1 MVTES
6 AKKPAGLRAALA
18 AALLTGGLAACSGGA
33 PAKPAA
39 IQVSEPGALAD
50 QAIDIRVS
58 ELSAGEQ
65 VTVSAQATDV
75 KKGTWRASAVY
86 TAGQD
91 GTVDLAK
98 TAPKSGSY
106 QGKDGMG
113 LFWSMTPVAPASQDQ
128 YFTPPAPQQQPGYP
142 VTLTVTS
149 SSGAK
154 LASRTVTRQWMAKG
168 ETVRTLTL
176 AKDKVAGELFLPPPG
191 TPRHAGVVVFG
202 GAEGGMSQVYGAA
215 LLAAH
220 GYPALTVAYFDWPGL
235 PSALDGIPLE
245 YFETAGK
252 ILASQPQVD
261 PAHVLAMGYSRG
273 SEAALLLAENFPE
286 LFHGAVVY
294 SPSSEVN
301 AAGDNQA
308 RAAWILGP
316 KVVDPGPL
324 ILDHVSGPVLAFAG
338 DQDSIWGSA
347 SSANAIVAELDMV
360 HDPYRHQAFV
370 YQGAGHGEG
379 MQPYQPAGDT
389 TLLNLGGTR
398 PATSPPSGTAG
409 RRCSPCWPALPVLP
423 GYAPRCAV
431 GAAEAGVPSGSR
443 RAGIRRVTMRCQPP
457 SRS

>member
-1 MVTES
+1 VV
-6 AKKPAGLRAALA
+6 AKSTRSLGLGAALA
-18 AALLTGGLAACSGGA
+18 VTLLTGGLAACGGGA
-33 PAKPAA
+33 PAKPAV

-58 ELSAGEQ
+58 GLSAGQ
-65 VTVSAQATDV
+65 PVTVSAQATDV

-91 GTVDLAK
+91 GTVDLAQV
-98 TAPKSGSY
+98 APKSGSY
-106 QGKDGMG
+106 QGRDGMG

-128 YFTPPAPQQQPGYP
+128 YFTPPPPQQQPGYP

-220 GYPALTVAYFDWPGL
+220 GYPAVTVAYFDWPGL
-235 PSALDGIPLE
+235 PPYLDGIPLE

-261 PAHVLAMGYSRG
+261 PAHILAMGYSRG
-273 SEAALLLAENFPE
+273 SEAALLLADNFPK

-301 AAGDNQA
+301 SAGDNQA

-316 KVVDPGPL
+316 RVVDPGP
-324 ILDHVSGPVLAFAG
+324 IDVSHISGPVLAVAG
-338 DQDSIWGSA
+338 KNDSLWGSA
-347 SSANAIVAELDMV
+347 SSANAIILQLSFD
-360 HDPYRHQAFV
+360 HSRYKDQALV
-370 YQGAGHGEG
+370 YENAGHGVG

-389 TLLNLGGTR
+389 TLFNLGGTR
-398 PATSPPSGTAG
+398 AGNVAAQRDGWPKMLALLAGLTAT
-409 RRCSPCWPALPVLP
+409 
-423 GYAPRCAV
+423 V
-431 GAAEAGVPSGSR
+431 G
-443 RAGIRRVTMRCQPP
+443 
-457 SRS
+457 

>member
-1 MVTES
+1 MVAQSTR
-6 AKKPAGLRAALA
+6 KLRLGAALA
-18 AALLTGGLAACSGGA
+18 VTLLTGGLAACGGA
-33 PAKPAA
+33 PAKPAV

-75 KKGTWRASAVY
+75 KKGTWRAAAVY

-91 GTVDLAK
+91 GTVDLAQA
-98 TAPKSGSY
+98 APKSGSY

-128 YFTPPAPQQQPGYP
+128 YFTPPAPQQQAGYP

-168 ETVRTLTL
+168 EAVRTLTL
-176 AKDKVAGELFLPPPG
+176 GRDKVAGELFLPPPG
-191 TPRHAGVVVFG
+191 TARHAGVLVFG

-220 GYPALTVAYFDWPGL
+220 GFPALTVAYFDWPGL
-235 PSALDGIPLE
+235 PPALDGIPLE

-261 PAHVLAMGYSRG
+261 PAHILAMGYSRG
-273 SEAALLLAENFPE
+273 SEAALLLADNFPK

-301 AAGDNQA
+301 VAGDNAA

-316 KVVDPGPL
+316 RVIDPGP
-324 ILDHVSGPVLAFAG
+324 IDVSHISGPVLAVAG
-338 DQDSIWGSA
+338 KDDSIWGSA
-347 SSANAIVAELDMV
+347 SSANAIILQLSVD
-360 HDPYRHQAFV
+360 HSRYKDQALV
-370 YQGAGHGEG
+370 YENAGHGAG

-389 TLLNLGGTR
+389 TLFNLGGTR
-398 PATSPPSGTAG
+398 PGNVAAQRDGWPKMLALLAG
-409 RRCSPCWPALPVLP
+409 LTVN
-423 GYAPRCAV
+423 
-431 GAAEAGVPSGSR
+431 AG
-443 RAGIRRVTMRCQPP
+443 
-457 SRS
+457 

>member
-1 MVTES
+1 MV
-6 AKKPAGLRAALA
+6 AKSTKKLGLGAALA
-18 AALLTGGLAACSGGA
+18 VPLLTGGLAACGGGA
-33 PAKPAA
+33 PAKPAV

-50 QAIDIRVS
+50 QAIGIRVTG
-58 ELSAGEQ
+58 LSAGEQ
-65 VTVSAQATDV
+65 VTVSAQATDANQ
-75 KKGTWRASAVY
+75 GTWRSSAVY

-91 GTVDLAK
+91 GTVDLEKA
-98 TAPKSGSY
+98 APKSGSY

-128 YFTPPAPQQQPGYP
+128 YFTPLTPQQQPGYP
-142 VTLTVTS
+142 VTLTVAS

-168 ETVRTLTL
+168 ETVRALTL
-176 AKDKVAGELFLPPPG
+176 ARDKVAGELFLPPSG
-191 TPRHAGVVVFG
+191 TPRHAGVLVFG

-235 PSALDGIPLE
+235 PPALDGIPLE

-273 SEAALLLAENFPE
+273 SEAALLLAENFPK

-308 RAAWILGP
+308 RAAWTLGP
-316 KVVDPGPL
+316 RGVDPGP
-324 ILDHVSGPVLAFAG
+324 IDVSHISGPVLAVAG
-338 DQDSIWGSA
+338 AQDSIWGSA
-347 SSANAIVAELDMV
+347 SSANSIILQLSAD
-360 HDPYRHQAFV
+360 HSHYKDQALV
-370 YQGAGHGEG
+370 YQEAGHGVG
-379 MQPYQPAGDT
+379 MQPYQPAGNT
-389 TLLNLGGTR
+389 TLFNLGGTR
-398 PATSPPSGTAG
+398 AGNVAAQRDGWPKMLALLAGLTA
-409 RRCSPCWPALPVLP
+409 S
-423 GYAPRCAV
+423 
-431 GAAEAGVPSGSR
+431 AG
-443 RAGIRRVTMRCQPP
+443 
-457 SRS
+457 

>member
-1 MVTES
+1 M
-6 AKKPAGLRAALA
+6 
-18 AALLTGGLAACSGGA
+18 ALLTGGLAACSGGA
-33 PAKPAA
+33 AAKPAV
-39 IQVSEPGALAD
+39 IQVSEPSALAD
-50 QAIDIRVS
+50 QAIDIRVTG
-58 ELSAGEQ
+58 LSAGGQ
-65 VTVSAQATDV
+65 VTVSAQATDA
-75 KKGTWRASAVY
+75 KKGTWRGSAVY
-86 TAGQD
+86 TASQD
-91 GTVDLAK
+91 GTVDLANV
-98 TAPKSGSY
+98 APKSGSY

-128 YFTPPAPQQQPGYP
+128 YFTPPAPQQQSGYP

-154 LASRTVTRQWMAKG
+154 LASRTVTREWMAKG
-168 ETVRTLTL
+168 ETARALTL

-191 TPRHAGVVVFG
+191 TPRHAGVLVFG

-235 PSALDGIPLE
+235 PQALDGIPLE

-273 SEAALLLAENFPE
+273 SEAALLLADDFPA

-316 KVVDPGPL
+316 RVVDPGP
-324 ILDHVSGPVLAFAG
+324 IDVSHISGPVLAFAG
-338 DQDSIWGSA
+338 DLDMVWESA
-347 SSANAIVAELDMV
+347 SSATSIIGELTVA
-360 HDPYRHQAFV
+360 HSPYQHQAFI
-370 YQGAGHGEG
+370 YQYAGHGEG

-389 TLLNLGGTR
+389 TIVNLGGTR
-398 PATSPPSGTAG
+398 AGNVAAQRDGWPKMLAMLAGLTAG
-409 RRCSPCWPALPVLP
+409 
-423 GYAPRCAV
+423 
-431 GAAEAGVPSGSR
+431 
-443 RAGIRRVTMRCQPP
+443 
-457 SRS
+457 

>member
-1 MVTES
+1 MVPES
-6 AKKPAGLRAALA
+6 TRKLGSLGAALA
-18 AALLTGGLAACSGGA
+18 VALLTGWLAACGGGA
-33 PAKPAA
+33 PAKPAV

-50 QAIDIRVS
+50 QAIDIRVTG
-58 ELSAGEQ
+58 LSAGEQ
-65 VTVSAQATDV
+65 VTVSAQATDA
-75 KKGTWRASAVY
+75 KKGTWRSSAVY
-86 TAGQD
+86 TASQD

-98 TAPKSGSY
+98 VAPKSGSY

-154 LASRTVTRQWMAKG
+154 LAFRTVTREWMAKG

-191 TPRHAGVVVFG
+191 TPRHAGVLVFG

-220 GYPALTVAYFDWPGL
+220 GFPALTVAYFDWPGL

-252 ILASQPQVD
+252 ILASQSQVD

-273 SEAALLLAENFPE
+273 SEAALLLADDFPK

-316 KVVDPGPL
+316 KVVDPGP
-324 ILDHVSGPVLAFAG
+324 IDVSHISGPVLAVAG

-347 SSANAIVAELDMV
+347 SSANSIILQLSVD
-360 HDPYRHQAFV
+360 HSHYKDQALI
-370 YQGAGHGEG
+370 YQDAGHGMG

-389 TLLNLGGTR
+389 TLVNLGGTR
-398 PATSPPSGTAG
+398 AGNVAAQRDGWPKMLAMLAGLTANG
-409 RRCSPCWPALPVLP
+409 
-423 GYAPRCAV
+423 
-431 GAAEAGVPSGSR
+431 
-443 RAGIRRVTMRCQPP
+443 
-457 SRS
+457 